1 MRLTDFSHSAVAATV
16 AGMPE
21 TFRTKDVAHHPRM
34 KHDHGPLLDE
44 RGYNSCVGRY
54 LSIHRSD
61 LGLTLLDDAHHDNG
75 VLWQRK

>member
-21 TFRTKDVAHHPRM
+21 TFRTRDVSRHPGMRQAHSE
-34 KHDHGPLLDE
+34 LWDE
-44 RGYNSCVGRY
+44 RSYNSCVGRY
-54 LSIHRSD
+54 LSVHRSD
-61 LGLTLLDDAHHDNG
+61 LGLTLLDETHHDKG